1 MLVTFAWI
9 CVAIVAATTDIIR
22 FLCKRVL
29 RSRNISNEP
38 LDDSWAIHCTDY
50 SIDYTKCSWND
61 TYVSWCV

>member
-1 MLVTFAWI
+1 MLKGILAIFVALSMLVTFAWI

-38 LDDSWAIHCTDY
+38 LDDS
-50 SIDYTKCSWND
+50 
-61 TYVSWCV
+61 